1 MPYPLIFGGIQAF
14 TKQDYITTN
23 GYSNKFYGW
32 GAEDDDLY
40 RRVKNAGLN
49 VTRPS
54 LKIGRYK
61 MNRYH
66 HRVQKSAKLY
76 KKNEKVFSSKQDVY
90 DGLHNISSLTF
101 TTKVHEEQFCTFISV
116 DIMGYKW

>member
-14 TKQDYITTN
+14 TKQDYIATN

-40 RRVKNAGLN
+40 RRVKNAGFN

-66 HRVQKSAKLY
+66 HHAKKSVKLHEEN
-76 KKNEKVFSSKQDVY
+76 KKLLWGEQDVY
-90 DGLHNISSLTF
+90 DGLHNISSLAF
-101 TTKVHEEQFCTFISV
+101 TTRVYEERFYTFISV
-116 DIMGYKW
+116 DIHYGI